1 MTARYMSRK
10 QVAEYIGKSVST
22 VDRWTERGAL
32 PMPTRPYDGADP
44 MWDREAIDRKLDRR
58 PRPAGRYTDPDEA
71 ISLMRAD
78 RAREAQTR

>member
-22 VDRWTERGAL
+22 VDRWTEKGLL
-32 PMPTRPYDGADP
+32 PAPARLSGDTDP
-44 MWDREAIDRKLDRR
+44 LWDREAIDRKLDRR

-71 ISLMRAD
+71 ISLMRED